1 MNSRGPQLQYQ
12 TYHGLKYH
20 DPGVYPDSNTLILE
34 VKITVSK
41 KMHSI
46 AATLLTHCV
55 LQGTASDPACGKY
68 PPLFPLVCGL
78 SR

>member
-1 MNSRGPQLQYQ
+1 MFLMNSWGPQLQ
-12 TYHGLKYH
+12 TYRFKYH
-20 DPGVYPDSNTLILE
+20 DPGVYPGSNTLILE
-34 VKITVSK
+34 VKSTVSK
-41 KMHSI
+41 KMDSI

-55 LQGTASDPACGKY
+55 LQGTASDPASGKY